1 VIEICEPFYKPFSPI
16 RFFIL
21 IIGLI
26 IGNASFAQRPIFT
39 NQQHFGIEDGLPQS
53 FITGFAQDKDG
64 FIWISTLDGLS
75 RYDGRGFKNFRYKPG
90 DSTSL
95 AQNAVF
101 KMFPQA
107 GNDKL
112 TLIYEGLL
120 YDRFDTRT
128 FKSNRISQLAT
139 LQIIP
144 KGKTQFVNSANV
156 YNGTDWLFLRT
167 NATGIG
173 WRNSETGKTYIAN
186 KANGLLKQDTISTVF
201 QTADGTVFLV
211 SEDGVQVSDKTK
223 SHFKFIRFKTLVPK
237 LTPEM
242 FRAARLNTGSVALL
256 PHNRLLICRR
266 QQIVMLDL
274 AKKTSKIIPIPA
286 GPPVPYQS
294 YEDLLCQDSKGL
306 AYFVNNGRVFRVN
319 QGDQL
324 ELLWQNTTTPQFN
337 ITAFFVDRSDVLWL
351 SVNAQGITKIDL
363 RAMPFHSHPYK
374 KSFVTDIL
382 EEAGVSPT
390 LIPAAWADPRS
401 SYYFRQARDSKN
413 RLYICTNPYG
423 VDEIFMYDG
432 KIFEKFAHLLSG
444 KIYSALVVKP
454 NDEISIFDTVNSRWY
469 NWKTPD
475 SVPDSVSL
483 DRSQLPNVEMAD
495 GYYHAG
501 SMWLSTYS
509 TGLLH
514 YRGDKRIAQFM
525 GKQPGSGGYMP
536 KELTEICPDP
546 ADKNQLWI
554 GSRGSGL
561 ILWDVKKGLQKIYT
575 TDDGLPNNTIYCIL
589 PDKTG
594 KLWCSTN
601 KGIFRFD
608 PKAKTIHT
616 FEKSDGLQGNEFNRA
631 HKFSFFDGRLAFGGT
646 EGYTILDPADFGGK
660 NPETFVPIQ
669 MTSLQ
674 INNQIQ
680 IPSEPG
686 SIIQD
691 PLSLLKQID
700 LPYDRNHLR
709 FEFAAML
716 YNQPAKTKYR
726 FQMEGI
732 DQKWVENG
740 TSNVASYVALEP
752 GTYKLLVNATDNRG
766 LWSNHVKEIAIVIHP
781 PFWATIWAYLFYT
794 LIVMLVVRGYFI
806 FREERIQTR
815 QNLAFEKREALRLK
829 EMDELKDR
837 FFSNVTHEFRTPLT
851 LIISPLDKILS
862 DGSVSGTLQQT
873 LQSIQKNSRQLLSLI
888 NEFLDFSKLNEG
900 QMQMNVS
907 SGDLA
912 MFVSGCVQSFES
924 AALDKNVGLSFS
936 AEEVEGFYLFDHEK
950 WNKIVVNLVGNALKF
965 IPERGGISVLLKK
978 GTVGNV
984 VLEVLDNGPGIPI
997 DQQQKVFERFYQADG
1012 SAVRKQ
1018 GGTGIGLSL
1027 VKEIAEFMGGRV
1039 MLDSEPGKY
1048 SRFTVEVPI
1057 ERIVH
1062 TENISKEAKS
1072 FTTGSRL
1079 EKPKQG
1085 NDQPQVLVVE
1095 DNEELLQFVMKSL
1108 EGECKVTG
1116 AVNGISAWEMIR
1128 TELPDIVVSDVM
1140 MPGRDGFDLCNIC
1153 KSDPLTAHIGFILL
1167 TSKAAHEARLKGLQA
1182 GADDYITKPF
1192 QMDELELRVL
1202 NLSRLQQS
1210 VREQLRAQLISNSP
1224 ETEPKITDS
1233 FLVSLYREIDSKL
1246 DDPDLAVDD
1255 LGKALSVSKS
1265 TLNRKL
1271 KSLLDTSA
1279 NDLIRQY
1286 RLGKATSLITSGVDI
1301 ASASYKVGF
1310 SSPSYF
1316 AQCFRE
1322 QYGITPSEYVS
1333 RHS

>member
-1 VIEICEPFYKPFSPI
+1 MARFLLIFICFTLVI
-16 RFFIL
+16 
-21 IIGLI
+21 
-26 IGNASFAQRPIFT
+26 NTAAQRAIYT

-53 FITGFAQDKDG
+53 FITGFTQDKDG

-75 RYDGRGFKNFRYKPG
+75 RYDGRVFKNFRYKPG

-120 YDRFDTRT
+120 YDRFDIRT
-128 FKSNRISQLAT
+128 FKSKRISQLAT

-173 WRNSETGKTYIAN
+173 WRNSETGKTYIAS

-201 QTADGTVFLV
+201 QAADGTVFLV
-211 SEDGVQVSDKTK
+211 SEDGVQVSDKAK

-256 PHNRLLICRR
+256 PDNRLLICKAD
-266 QQIVMLDL
+266 QITMLDL
-274 AKKTSKIIPIPA
+274 TKKTSKVIPIPTGA
-286 GPPVPYQS
+286 PVPYQS
-294 YEDLLCQDSKGL
+294 YEDLLCQDSKGV

-319 QGDQL
+319 ERDQL

-351 SVNAQGITKIDL
+351 SVNAQGITKVDL
-363 RAMPFHSHPYK
+363 RAMPFHSYPYK
-374 KSFVTDIL
+374 NSFVTDIL
-382 EEAGVSPT
+382 GEAGVSPT
-390 LIPAAWADPRS
+390 LIPTAWADPRS
-401 SYYFRQARDSKN
+401 AYYFRQARDSKN
-413 RLYICTNPYG
+413 RLYICTNPYA
-423 VDEIFMYDG
+423 VDEIFRYDG
-432 KIFEKFAHLLSG
+432 RIFEKFAHLLSRR
-444 KIYSALVVKP
+444 IYSALVVMP

-495 GYYHAG
+495 GYYQG
-501 SMWLSTYS
+501 GNTWLSTYS
-509 TGLLH
+509 TGLLQ
-514 YRGDKRIAQFM
+514 YRGDKRVGQFM
-525 GKQPGSGGYMP
+525 GKQPGSRGYMP

-546 ADKNQLWI
+546 TDKNLFWI

-561 ILWDVKKGLQKIYT
+561 ILWDVNKGLKKIYT
-575 TDDGLPNNTIYCIL
+575 TDDGLPNNTVYCIL
-589 PDKTG
+589 SDKTG

-631 HKFSFFDGRLAFGGT
+631 HKFNFFDGRLAFGGT
-646 EGYTILDPADFGGK
+646 EGYTIFDPADFGGK
-660 NPETFVPIQ
+660 DPETFVQIQ

-691 PLSLLKQID
+691 PLSLLKEID

-740 TSNVASYVALEP
+740 TNNVASYVALEP
-752 GTYKLLVNATDNRG
+752 GSYRLLVNATDNRG
-766 LWSNHVKEIAIVIHP
+766 FWSNNIKEITIVIRP
-781 PFWATIWAYLFYT
+781 PFWATICAYLIYA
-794 LIVMLVVRGYFI
+794 LIFIFLVRRYFI
-806 FREERIQTR
+806 FRENRIQTE
-815 QNLAFEKREALRLK
+815 QSLAFEKREAVRLK

-851 LIISPLDKILS
+851 LIISPLDKLLS
-862 DGSVSGTLQQT
+862 DGSVTGTLQQT
-873 LQSIQKNSRQLLSLI
+873 LQSIQKNSRQLLTLS

-900 QMQMNVS
+900 QMRINLS
-907 SGDLA
+907 SGQLSL
-912 MFVSGCVQSFES
+912 FVDTCVQSFES
-924 AALDKNVGLSFS
+924 AASEKKIKLSFS
-936 AEEVEGFYLFDHEK
+936 SDGVEGFYMFDHEK
-950 WNKIVVNLVGNALKF
+950 WSKIIFNLVGNALKF
-965 IPERGGISVLLKK
+965 TPENGVVSVILKQSVSGIILLRV
-978 GTVGNV
+978 T
-984 VLEVLDNGPGIPI
+984 DNGPGIPA
-997 DQQQKVFERFYQADG
+997 DRHQQIFDRFYQIDG
-1012 SAVRKQ
+1012 SSIRSQ

-1027 VKEIAEFMGGRV
+1027 VKELVELMNGSISV
-1039 MLDSEPGKY
+1039 DSEPGKY
-1048 SRFTVEVPI
+1048 SVFNVEVPI
-1057 ERIVH
+1057 QKGPFPSIAAKQ
-1062 TENISKEAKS
+1062 TEPLVESTIPDPVKI
-1072 FTTGSRL
+1072 
-1079 EKPKQG
+1079 KPA
-1085 NDQPQVLVVE
+1085 DDTLPQVLIAE
-1095 DNEELLQFVMKSL
+1095 DNEELLSFIVASL
-1108 EGECKVTG
+1108 KGKYEVSG
-1116 AVNGISAWEMIR
+1116 AVNGIDAWEMMR
-1128 TELPDIVVSDVM
+1128 SDLPDVVVSDVM
-1140 MPGRDGFDLCNIC
+1140 MPGRDGFELCNLC
-1153 KSDPLTAHIGFILL
+1153 KVDPLTAHIGFILL
-1167 TSKAAHEARLKGLQA
+1167 TSKAAHEARMKGLQA

-1192 QMDELELRVL
+1192 QMEELELRIL
-1202 NLSRLQQS
+1202 NIFRLQQN
-1210 VREQLRAQLISNSP
+1210 VRTQLRTQLFSNRP
-1224 ETEPKITDS
+1224 DAEPAVFDP
-1233 FLVSLYREIDSKL
+1233 FLISLYREIDARIS
-1246 DDPDLAVDD
+1246 DVDLAVDD
-1255 LGKALSVSKS
+1255 LSKALFVSRS

-1279 NDLIRQY
+1279 SDLIRQY
-1286 RLGKATSLITSGVDI
+1286 RLGKASSLITTGVDI
-1301 ASASYKVGF
+1301 ASASYRVGF

-1316 AQCFRE
+1316 TQCFRE
-1322 QYGITPSEYVS
+1322 QYGITPSEYIS
-1333 RHS
+1333 RHN